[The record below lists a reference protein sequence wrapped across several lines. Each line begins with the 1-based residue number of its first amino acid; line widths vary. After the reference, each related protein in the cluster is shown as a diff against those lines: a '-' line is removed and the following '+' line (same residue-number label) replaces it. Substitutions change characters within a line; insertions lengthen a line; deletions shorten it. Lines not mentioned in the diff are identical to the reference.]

1 MNISEINKNQLY
13 CVVEVKDNGI
23 GFETED
29 ALKIF
34 DIFHRLHSRV
44 DYEGTGIGLAICKRI
59 TDNHSGFIF
68 AESKPGEGATF
79 VVILPK
85 KQNK

>member
-1 MNISEINKNQLY
+1 
-13 CVVEVKDNGI
+13 
-23 GFETED
+23 
-29 ALKIF
+29 LKIF

-59 TDNHSGFIF
+59 ADNHSGFIF
-68 AESKPGEGATF
+68 AESKPGEGTAF